1 MTPPRSINL
10 RLVEGG
16 ARRPP
21 TLIEAMELL
30 REAVSN
36 DEHRAL
42 CRRIRELESAN
53 AQLELERNASRREAK
68 MLREQLAAREALAEG
83 RTQEIGVSVEQLR
96 RKIRGYD
103 ASRARGN
110 CDSDDAKIA
119 RALLARIEAESF
131 SP

>member
-1 MTPPRSINL
+1 MD
-10 RLVEGG
+10 
-16 ARRPP
+16 
-21 TLIEAMELL
+21 LL
-30 REAVSN
+30 REAVSQ

-68 MLREQLAAREALAEG
+68 TLREQLAAREALAEG
-83 RTQEIGVSVEQLR
+83 RAQEIGVNVEQLR

-103 ASRARGN
+103 ASQARGN

-119 RALLARIEAESF
+119 RALLARIEAEAF